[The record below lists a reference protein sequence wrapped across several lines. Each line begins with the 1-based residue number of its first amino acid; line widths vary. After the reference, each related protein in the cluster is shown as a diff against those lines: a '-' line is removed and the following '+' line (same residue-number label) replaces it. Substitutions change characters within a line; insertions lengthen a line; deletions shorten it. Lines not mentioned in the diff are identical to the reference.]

1 MEEAQYLEMLDTIL
15 GQHRAFGNADYIHDQ
30 LHLCYERRLA
40 GLSKHLPAA
49 ADVLDALCRTT
60 SYNRYQIIGD
70 TVVRCAID
78 NARWQLETGTQ
89 HGLPLNECEEV
100 LRAAVDRLNHG
111 SFGRPLQLGIIS
123 YHGVVWHDEHSG
135 GDVFTRAFRHVV
147 QGACSVLYAP
157 NPDDLAMLTKGALLL
172 SDLLPVVS
180 CSALSHVHLIA
191 FFPEVGFWKGASSM
205 SQFALGGTIFL
216 NKEYLRDPWWVAEQL
231 LHESLHQK
239 LYDFRHGHSL
249 LEPNFSRPD
258 APRVCSL
265 WNIAGSN
272 KSNLWDIHR
281 ALAAFHVYVHLALL
295 STVAEQRAPELEQ
308 KYGPRR
314 AIIESRR
321 AMDRAHYLYEQIRE
335 SCWLELGL
343 AGQRLVEWLGSVLNA
358 LDPSPP
364 PTGSYI
370 HLLLDRYQREAN
382 RVAEV
387 VRPDSG
393 SANGGAVP
401 LRQELNSIIKEEIES
416 TRRMLYSV
424 KAEADLARFDSAVA
438 MYSDEELGSQISQVR
453 ALVSETILGASP
465 NGYGFRWLS
474 AETNNLDEFVRQMV
488 ESSSERVDRI
498 LTDET
503 AHSLLTLQ

>member
-1 MEEAQYLEMLDTIL
+1 MEETQYLEMLDTIL
-15 GQHRAFGNADYIHDQ
+15 AQHRAFGNADYIHEQ
-30 LHLCYERRLA
+30 LHHSYERRLA
-40 GLSKHLPAA
+40 GLSKHLPVAVE
-49 ADVLDALCRTT
+49 VLDALCRTT
-60 SYNRYQIIGD
+60 TYNRYRVIGD
-70 TVVRCAID
+70 TIVRCAID
-78 NARWQLETGTQ
+78 NARWQLETGTR
-89 HGLPLNECEEV
+89 HGLPLSECEEV
-100 LRAAVDRLNHG
+100 LHAIVDRLHHG
-111 SFGRPLQLGIIS
+111 GFGKPLEFGAIS
-123 YHGVVWHDEHSG
+123 YHGRVWRDEHSE

-147 QGACSVLYAP
+147 QGACSVLYTP
-157 NPDDLAMLTKGALLL
+157 TTDDLEMFKKGALLL

-191 FFPEVGFWKGASSM
+191 FFPEVGCWKGASSM

-265 WNIAGSN
+265 WNVAGSN

-295 STVAEQRAPELEQ
+295 STIAEQRAPELEK

-321 AMDRAHYLYEQIRE
+321 AMDRAHYLCEKIRE

-382 RVAEV
+382 RAAEV
-387 VRPDSG
+387 VRRDSD
-393 SANGGAVP
+393 SANGGAIA
-401 LRQELNSIIKEEIES
+401 LRQELNSIIKAEIRS
-416 TRRMLYSV
+416 VRCVLYSM
-424 KAEADLARFDSAVA
+424 KAEAELARFDSAVA
-438 MYSDEELGSQISQVR
+438 MYSNEELGNNISQVR
-453 ALVSETILGASP
+453 ALVSKTILGASS
-465 NGYGFRWLS
+465 NGYGFRCSS
-474 AETNNLDEFVRQMV
+474 AESDDLDEFVRQMV

-498 LTDET
+498 LADKNTD
-503 AHSLLTLQ
+503 SLL